1 LRRKSA
7 EELPGDDELRQ
18 WELLRKGIMSKLHS
32 FRNAIGTASATA
44 FSLLVI
50 MTLAGHADI
59 IGPGPRPQP
68 PTPPPLLLIKGPQ
81 ILDKIHKA
89 GFDCAALG
97 DVTEEP
103 RPGTNPAVYA
113 DEHVMP
119 LMVTCSNGKKF
130 FVTLPYNSG
139 DPGGEVAALD

>member
-1 LRRKSA
+1 M
-7 EELPGDDELRQ
+7 ELR
-18 WELLRKGIMSKLHS
+18 WKEVMSELHPLTKFVGVRRS
-32 FRNAIGTASATA
+32 RGTVAAKA
-44 FSLLVI
+44 LLMFV
-50 MTLAGHADI
+50 MLPLAAHADI

-139 DPGGEVAALD
+139 DPGDEVAALD